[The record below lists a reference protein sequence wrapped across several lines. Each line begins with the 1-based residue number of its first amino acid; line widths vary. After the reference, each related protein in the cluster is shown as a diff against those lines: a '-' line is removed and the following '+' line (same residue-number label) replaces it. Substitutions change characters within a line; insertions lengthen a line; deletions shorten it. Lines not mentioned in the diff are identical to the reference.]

1 MGKKHKKGCTTLN
14 YIQHIPILV
23 SNITG
28 CISISVFNSLV
39 GIPIGITISALGL
52 KACAITVGIIN

>member
-23 SNITG
+23 STITG

-52 KACAITVGIIN
+52 KTCAITVGIIN